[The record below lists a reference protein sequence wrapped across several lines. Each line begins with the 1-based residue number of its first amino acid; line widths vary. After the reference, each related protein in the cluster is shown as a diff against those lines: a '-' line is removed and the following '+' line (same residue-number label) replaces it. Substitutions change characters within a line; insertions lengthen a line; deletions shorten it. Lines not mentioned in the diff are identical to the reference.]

1 MTRLF
6 TRALCASACGGLA
19 AIANAQSVY
28 SHGFEDGLA
37 PGFDVSSIDVTPLGG
52 RHFLGQFGN
61 DSATLTLSGLTPG
74 LYHIDFDFYGIG
86 TWDGNQAPGPDWFI
100 LEQGELGELLRT
112 TFAIGSE
119 DTRVGIQAYPGVG
132 TDSNLLGWPGR
143 TNAVEN
149 NTLGYL
155 YAGIYQRDA
164 VWRLGADF
172 MVDSPTTQL
181 VFRGEGLQ
189 SLRDESWGID
199 NIDVRRV
206 VVPSPGALALAGAA
220 AAFTGRRRRPAPR

>member
-19 AIANAQSVY
+19 AIANAQTVY

-37 PGFDVSSIDVTPLGG
+37 PGFDVSSIDVSPLGN

-61 DSATLTLSGLTPG
+61 DAATLTLSGLAPG
-74 LYHIDFDFYGIG
+74 QYRVEFDFYGIG
-86 TWDGNQAPGPDWFI
+86 TWDGNQLPGPDWFV
-100 LEQGELGELLRT
+100 LSQAEVGELLRT

-119 DTRVGIQAYPGVG
+119 DTRVGLQAYPGVG

-143 TNAVEN
+143 TNAIEN

-155 YAGIYQRDA
+155 HAGIYQRDA
-164 VWRLGADF
+164 VWRLGASF
-172 MVDSPTTQL
+172 TVDGPPTEL
-181 VFRGEGLQ
+181 IFRGEGLQ

-199 NIDVRRV
+199 NVDVQRV
-206 VVPSPGALALAGAA
+206 VVPSPGALGLAGAA
-220 AAFTGRRRRPAPR
+220 VVFTGRRRRQASR